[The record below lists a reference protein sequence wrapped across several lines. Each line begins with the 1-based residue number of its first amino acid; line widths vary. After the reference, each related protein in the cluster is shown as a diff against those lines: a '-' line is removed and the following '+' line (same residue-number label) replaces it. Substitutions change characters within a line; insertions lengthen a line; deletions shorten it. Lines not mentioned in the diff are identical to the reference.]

1 MQMELHGIRGQE
13 KEYTFTI
20 PAERGLSYSKVNR
33 FYSTRVDIVDKCW
46 DLIDKSVSKGNT
58 DLINTEDVTSRILE
72 NISDLWVS
80 LKDEKIVGCF
90 VVGVIAYPRADV
102 INFEAISGK
111 FNFKYAL
118 PRVEEHYRSLGYKY
132 SQMIGRKGWTR
143 VMEPLGYT
151 PMNTTIFKR
160 L

>member
-1 MQMELHGIRGQE
+1 
-13 KEYTFTI
+13 
-20 PAERGLSYSKVNR
+20 
-33 FYSTRVDIVDKCW
+33 
-46 DLIDKSVSKGNT
+46 
-58 DLINTEDVTSRILE
+58 
-72 NISDLWVS
+72 VS

>member
-13 KEYTFTI
+13 KEYIFTI

-33 FYSTRVDIVDKCW
+33 YHSTRVDIVDKCW
-46 DLIDKSVSKGNT
+46 DFINKSVSKGNI
-58 DLINTEDVTSRILE
+58 DLINTEDITSRILE

-80 LKDEKIVGCF
+80 IKDEKIVGCF
-90 VVGVIAYPRADV
+90 VVGVIAYPRANV